1 MAMSK
6 KTENLLKQARQ
17 EFAASEA
24 GESDARNE
32 AMEDIRLY
40 EGEGI
45 WDDQLRNS
53 RLNDPKGARP
63 CLTVSDL
70 PPRVRQVTNDVRQNK
85 PSIKVRPVADGA
97 DVDTAEIFNGI
108 FRHIEQQS
116 MADIAYETANFY
128 QTVSGIGY
136 FRMVVEE
143 SRLQPGEQD
152 LYIRPIPNPFTV
164 FMDPESLCPVG
175 STARFCFIVEDM
187 LRREFEDVYGAKEE
201 IIGWNEGDGEGL
213 NELWGQ
219 GWMTEDTVRVAE
231 WMRLEEQ
238 STNKILTSGGEMSEA
253 AYWELEGER
262 PSIIGTRTDRK
273 VVCMWRK
280 IIGNRILKE
289 VELPITFIPVIR
301 VPGEMYVK
309 SGKVV
314 YKGLVRDS
322 RDAVR
327 MVSYTFSSYIESI
340 TVQTKTPYVGAAGQ
354 FEGFEDSWVNSNI
367 ENAPYLEY
375 NPVSIDG
382 TTALPAPRREPPPMA
397 SQGIIQGLVLAKQA
411 LKDVT
416 GLGDASLGQKG
427 NETSGKAI
435 MARQKEGDVSTFH
448 YSDNLSKAIRHLAT
462 IGLQWVPKVYA
473 PRKVMRILGEDGE
486 PQQIM
491 LNESQPQAMRQVRY
505 IDQQTGESKVR
516 RIYNLGVG
524 VYDVVTTVGPSF
536 STRRE
541 EAAFALSEIFKSAP
555 ALLQILGDLYMK
567 NLDVPF
573 SQEAAARLKA
583 MLPPQVAQA
592 ANQSQDAEKIPP
604 HVVAQMQQMMQQLQ
618 EGAALVQALQKENE
632 QLQTEMK
639 NKQGE
644 IAAKFAAIQAGT
656 KEETIKSL
664 ADINIAEINAESREK
679 IAGLQAQVSKM
690 QETMGL
696 FIEAIKGTGAS
707 EPETPQE

>member
-1 MAMSK
+1 MAMNR
-6 KTENLLKQARQ
+6 KTENLLKEARQ
-17 EFAASEA
+17 EFAASQA
-24 GESDARNE
+24 GENE
-32 AMEDIRLY
+32 ARDEFQEDVRFY

-53 RLNDPKGARP
+53 RINDPKGARP

-85 PSIKVRPVADGA
+85 PAIKIRPVSSDAS
-97 DVDTAEIFNGI
+97 VETAEVFSGI
-108 FRHIEQQS
+108 FRHIEQRS

-128 QTVSGIGY
+128 QVVGGTGY
-136 FRMVVEE
+136 FRLVVED
-143 SRLQPGEQD
+143 SIDTPGEQE
-152 LYIRPIPNPFTV
+152 LYIRPIPNPLTV
-164 FMDPESLCPVG
+164 FMDPGTLCPVA

-187 LRREFEDVYGAKEE
+187 LREEFKRIYGDREE
-201 IIGWNEGDGEGL
+201 IIGWDEGDSEGL
-213 NELWGQ
+213 NELYGQ
-219 GWMTEDTVRVAE
+219 GWMTEDTVRIAE
-231 WMRLEEQ
+231 WMRIEEQ
-238 STNKILTSGGEMSEA
+238 ATNKIITDDGEMTEVD
-253 AYWELEGER
+253 YWDMEDRPELR
-262 PSIIGTRTDRK
+262 GTRVDRRI
-273 VVCMWRK
+273 VCVWRK

-289 VELPITFIPVIR
+289 VELPITYIPVIR
-301 VPGEMYVK
+301 VPGEMFIK

-354 FEGFEDSWVNSNI
+354 FEGFEDDWVNSNV
-367 ENAPYLEY
+367 ENAPYLQY
-375 NPVSIDG
+375 NPISIDG

-427 NETSGKAI
+427 NETSGRAI
-435 MARQKEGDVSTFH
+435 LARQKEGDVSTFH
-448 YSDNLSKAIRHLAT
+448 YSDNLSKAIRHLGA
-462 IGLQWVPKVYA
+462 IGLQWIPHVYNPKNV
-473 PRKVMRILGEDGE
+473 VRILGENGDAQMASIDATQSMPMRE
-486 PQQIM
+486 VNYLTPQ
-491 LNESQPQAMRQVRY
+491 
-505 IDQQTGESKVR
+505 GESKVR

-524 VYDVVTTVGPSF
+524 RYDVVTTVGPSF

-541 EAAFALSEIFKSAP
+541 EAATALSEIFKSAP
-555 ALLQILGDLYMK
+555 ALIQILGDLYMK

-573 SQEAAARLKA
+573 SAEAAERLKA
-583 MLPPQVAQA
+583 MLPPQVAQV
-592 ANQSQDAEKIPP
+592 ANKGQDDLKIPP
-604 HVVAQMQQMMQQLQ
+604 QIVAQLQMLQQQLQ
-618 EGAALVQALQKENE
+618 EGKAIVQGLAAEKE
-632 QLQTEMK
+632 QLEK
-639 NKQGE
+639 ALADKQGE
-644 IAAKFAAIQAGT
+644 IAAKMAGVQAGI

-679 IAGLQAQVSKM
+679 IAGLQAQVAHM
-690 QETMGL
+690 QEAMGM
-696 FIEAIKGTGAS
+696 FMEAIKGTGAS

>member
-1 MAMSK
+1 MATNQ
-6 KTENLLKQARQ
+6 KTKNLLKEARQ
-17 EFAASEA
+17 EFAASQA
-24 GESDARNE
+24 GENE
-32 AMEDIRLY
+32 ARDEFQEDVRFY

-53 RLNDPKGARP
+53 RINDPKGARP

-85 PSIKVRPVADGA
+85 PAIKIRPVSSDAN
-97 DVDTAEIFNGI
+97 VETAEVFSGI
-108 FRHIEQQS
+108 FRHIEQRS

-128 QTVSGIGY
+128 QVVGGTGY

-143 SRLQPGEQD
+143 SMDAPGESE
-152 LYIRPIPNPFTV
+152 LYIRPVPNPLTV
-164 FMDPESLCPVG
+164 FMDPGTLCPVA

-187 LRREFEDVYGAKEE
+187 LREEFKQVYGDKEE
-201 IIGWNEGDGEGL
+201 IIGWDEGDGEGL
-213 NELWGQ
+213 NELYGQ

-231 WMRLEEQ
+231 WMRIEELE
-238 STNKILTSGGEMSEA
+238 SNKIITDDGEMSETD
-253 AYWELEGER
+253 YWDMAER
-262 PSIIGTRTDRK
+262 PESRGTRVDRQI
-273 VVCMWRK
+273 VCMWRK

-289 VELPITFIPVIR
+289 VTLPITYIPVIR
-301 VPGEMYVK
+301 VPGEMFIK

-327 MVSYTFSSYIESI
+327 MISYTFSSYIESI

-354 FEGFEDSWVNSNI
+354 FEGFEDNWVSSNI

-375 NPVSIDG
+375 NPISIDG

-427 NETSGKAI
+427 NETSGRAI
-435 MARQKEGDVSTFH
+435 LARQKEGDVSTFH
-448 YSDNLSKAIRHLAT
+448 YSDNLSKAIRHLGT
-462 IGLQWVPKVYA
+462 IGLQWIPHIYN
-473 PRKVMRILGEDGE
+473 PRKVVRILGENGE
-486 PQQIM
+486 AQMAMIDPEQPEPMREVNYVDPQTQE
-491 LNESQPQAMRQVRY
+491 L
-505 IDQQTGESKVR
+505 KVR

-524 VYDVVTTVGPSF
+524 HYDVVTTVGPSF

-541 EAAFALSEIFKSAP
+541 EAATALSEIFKSAP
-555 ALLQILGDLYMK
+555 ALIQILGDLYMK

-573 SQEAAARLKA
+573 SQEAADRLKA
-583 MLPPQVAQA
+583 MLPPQVAQV
-592 ANQSQDAEKIPP
+592 ANKGQDDLKIPP
-604 HVVAQMQQMMQQLQ
+604 QVVQQLQQMQMQLQ
-618 EGAALVQALQKENE
+618 EGAQIVQALQAEKAELE
-632 QLQTEMK
+632 KALED
-639 NKQGE
+639 KQGE
-644 IAAKFAAIQAGT
+644 IQAKVMGVQAGI

-664 ADINIAEINAESREK
+664 AQINIAEINAESREK
-679 IAGLQAQVSKM
+679 IAGLQAQVSHM
-690 QETMGL
+690 QQTMGML
-696 FIEAIKGTGAS
+696 MEAIKGTGAS
-707 EPETPQE
+707 ESETPQE